1 MEAHLEAGV
10 VRTRRE
16 LLGLLVAAG
25 MHLPD
30 ADELLAR
37 AEDRGMVEWIGMCE
51 DGPVYR
57 LRTPLY
63 VMTPRRH
70 A

>member
-25 MHLPD
+25 MYLPD

-37 AEDRGMVEWIGMCE
+37 AEDHRMIEWIGMSD

-57 LRTPLY
+57 LRMPLY